1 VVRELDPDCGR
12 ATGVDSLTSLIW
24 LTLGAFAIGTE
35 GFMIAGL
42 LPALARDLNVGLPA
56 AGHLVTAF
64 SLAYAIG
71 APVMAVLTA
80 GLERRRLLAVAMGCF
95 ALGNLLAAL
104 APGYAGLLAARL
116 LLALSAATFMPAASG
131 YAAALGGPERRGRA
145 LSTITTGLTLAIIAG
160 VPLGVLVG
168 QGFGWRATFFGV
180 AGLAAFSLL
189 GILTRL
195 PRQPPGVAAGL
206 GERLALAKRC
216 DILGV
221 LLTSVLTVAGTFTV
235 YTYLGVF
242 IAGVAGLGP
251 QALAPVLLGFGLASA
266 VGTQLSGSA
275 ADRWGARSTVIVGG
289 GLALLAYLAFSLS
302 AALGPARAMPVMLP
316 AILLWGLASWGLI
329 TAQQARLVA
338 LAPALA
344 AGQPLD
350 EFLGHLPRQRNGCRS
365 GRSGH
370 CRWRDGAARLGGC
383 GIRSGRAAVGAAQR
397 QQHIRPRLMAAAMT
411 SHRQLHHDHQRGPA
425 PWFHG
430 RAAETGSPARRP
442 RCLLG
447 PPRRR
452 SSAARWRAIPAGRA
466 LSSPFP
472 PHEAGLCLATGEAAS
487 MAGRDHSR
495 LDACESNRGSRY
507 GGPDAQGDVGRRHR
521 FPSLAFRSGAG
532 SACALAHAVTALGAR
547 TIAYVGSLGE

>member
-1 VVRELDPDCGR
+1 VRLDRRISVPGFLITKLNTISKTYPVLQEVNPDYER

-42 LPALARDLNVGLPA
+42 LPALARDLNVGLAA

-64 SLAYAIG
+64 SLGYAVG

-80 GLERRRLLAVAMGCF
+80 GLERRRLLAVAMGGF
-95 ALGNLLAAL
+95 ALANLLAAL
-104 APGYAGLLAARL
+104 APGYAGLLGARL
-116 LLALSAATFMPAASG
+116 LLALSAASFMPAASG

-145 LSTITTGLTLAIIAG
+145 LSAITTGLTLAIIAG

-180 AGLAAFSLL
+180 AGLAALSLP
-189 GILTRL
+189 GILTQL
-195 PRQPPGVAAGL
+195 PRQPPGVTAGL
-206 GERLALAKRC
+206 GERLALAKRR
-216 DILGV
+216 DILAV
-221 LLTSVLTVAGTFTV
+221 LVTSVLTVAGTFTV

-275 ADRWGARSTVIVGG
+275 ADRWGARSTVIIGG

-302 AALGPARAMPVMLP
+302 AALGPGRATPVMLP

-344 AGQPLD
+344 LVSLSMNSSAIYLGSAMGAAAGALVIA
-350 EFLGHLPRQRNGCRS
+350 
-365 GRSGH
+365 
-370 CRWRDGAARLGGC
+370 DGATERLGWVAAGF
-383 GIRSGRAAVGAAQR
+383 GLAALPSVLLSGSS
-397 QQHIRPRLMAAAMT
+397 T
-411 SHRQLHHDHQRGPA
+411 SSRG
-425 PWFHG
+425 
-430 RAAETGSPARRP
+430 
-442 RCLLG
+442 
-447 PPRRR
+447 
-452 SSAARWRAIPAGRA
+452 
-466 LSSPFP
+466 
-472 PHEAGLCLATGEAAS
+472 
-487 MAGRDHSR
+487 
-495 LDACESNRGSRY
+495 
-507 GGPDAQGDVGRRHR
+507 
-521 FPSLAFRSGAG
+521 
-532 SACALAHAVTALGAR
+532 
-547 TIAYVGSLGE
+547 